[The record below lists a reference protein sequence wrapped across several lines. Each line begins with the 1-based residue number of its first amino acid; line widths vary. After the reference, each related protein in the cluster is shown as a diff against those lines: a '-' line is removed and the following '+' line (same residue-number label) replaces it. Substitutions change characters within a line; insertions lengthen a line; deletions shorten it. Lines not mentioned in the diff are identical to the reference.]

1 MQCAHDS
8 QRSET
13 PCRTS
18 CRYVSAGLREGKGII
33 TFSGKTK
40 VHHEAQ
46 DIRNLAIQHT
56 SRLNPGDTAGVSA
69 HGELTAEDYRKVL
82 APAIEGALSQHDK
95 INLLYEI
102 GPTFDSFS
110 AGAMLQDALVGLRHP
125 LSWHRIAVVT
135 SHDWI
140 SNVAQQASAL
150 IPGEVKAFK

>member
-1 MQCAHDS
+1 M
-8 QRSET
+8 
-13 PCRTS
+13 
-18 CRYVSAGLREGKGII
+18 
-33 TFSGKTK
+33 
-40 VHHEAQ
+40 
-46 DIRNLAIQHT
+46 
-56 SRLNPGDTAGVSA
+56 
-69 HGELTAEDYRKVL
+69 
-82 APAIEGALSQHDK
+82 EGALSQHDK